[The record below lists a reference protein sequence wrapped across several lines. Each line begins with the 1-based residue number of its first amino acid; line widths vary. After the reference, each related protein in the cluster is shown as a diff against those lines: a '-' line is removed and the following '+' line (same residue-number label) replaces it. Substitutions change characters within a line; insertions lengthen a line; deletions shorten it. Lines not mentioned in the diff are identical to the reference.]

1 MITLLATIFVLGVL
15 IFVHEIGHFL
25 VAKLFK
31 IRVERF
37 SIGYPP
43 RLAGK
48 KIGETDYCISA
59 VPFGGYVKIAGM
71 VDESLD
77 EKKLKEKPKPWEF
90 RSRSS
95 IQKILVVMGGPLM
108 NIGLA
113 FIIYF
118 AATLNYG
125 VPEISGPAY
134 VGSVTPGNPAAKAGI
149 LPGDE
154 IVSVDGKKVNTWN
167 ELAEIIHNSPGKPC
181 KIDWIRHDSLFTAV
195 VTPVKQKIVDNGD
208 IREVGLIGIGPKFKM
223 KKVGVITAGINAG
236 RTIYDLTHLVI
247 ISVIKLIEGKESIRS
262 LAGPVFIAK
271 MAGESARSGWGSL
284 IGFLAFLSL
293 DLGILNLFPI
303 PALDGGHVMFL
314 GIEGVIRK
322 EIPIKT
328 KLIIQQIGMFLL
340 IALMI
345 FVVYNDIV
353 RLIHK

>member
-1 MITLLATIFVLGVL
+1 MITLLATVFVLGVL
-15 IFVHEIGHFL
+15 IFVHEVGHFL

-31 IRVERF
+31 IKVERF

-43 RLAGK
+43 RIAGK

-77 EKKLKEKPKPWEF
+77 EEKLKEEPKPWEF

-118 AATLNYG
+118 VATLNYG
-125 VPEISGPAY
+125 IPDISGLAY
-134 VGSVTPGNPAAKAGI
+134 VGSVVPGNPAAEAGI
-149 LPGDE
+149 LPGDK
-154 IVSVDGKKVNTWN
+154 IVAVNGKKVNTWD
-167 ELAEIIHNSPGKPC
+167 ELAEIIHSSPGKPC
-181 KIDWIRHDSLFTAV
+181 KLNWMRHDSLFTAK
-195 VTPVKQKIVDNGD
+195 VTPIKQKIVDNGD
-208 IREVGLIGIGPKFKM
+208 IREVGLIGISPKFRM
-223 KKVGVITAGINAG
+223 KKVGIGTAFVNAG
-236 RTIYDLTHLVI
+236 KTIYDLTHLVI
-247 ISVIKLIEGKESIRS
+247 ISIVKLIEGKESIRS

-314 GIEGVIRK
+314 GVEAIIRK
-322 EIPIKT
+322 EIPLKV

-345 FVVYNDIV
+345 FIVYNDII
-353 RLIHK
+353 RLVHK

>member
-1 MITLLATIFVLGVL
+1 MVTLLATVFVLGVL
-15 IFVHEIGHFL
+15 IFVHEVGHFL

-31 IRVERF
+31 IKVERF

-43 RLAGK
+43 RVIGK

-77 EKKLKEKPKPWEF
+77 EEKLKEEPKPWEF
-90 RSRSS
+90 RSKSS

-113 FIIYF
+113 FVIYF

-125 VPEISGPAY
+125 VPDTSGPVY
-134 VGSVTPGNPAAKAGI
+134 VGSVVPGNPAAKTGI

-154 IVSVDGKKVNTWN
+154 IIAVNGKKVTTWD
-167 ELAEIIHNSPGKPC
+167 ELTKIIYSSPGKPC
-181 KIDWIRHDSLFTAV
+181 ELSWMRHDSLFTAK
-195 VTPVKQKIVDNGD
+195 VTPIKEKMVVHGD
-208 IREVGLIGIGPKFKM
+208 IREVGLIGISPKFKT
-223 KKVGVITAGINAG
+223 KKVGVGTAVVNAG
-236 RTIYDLTHLVI
+236 MTTYYLTHLVI
-247 ISVIKLIEGKESIRS
+247 VSIVRLIEGKESIRS
-262 LAGPVFIAK
+262 LAGPIAIAK
-271 MAGESARSGWGSL
+271 IAGESARSGWGSL

-293 DLGILNLFPI
+293 DLGLLNLLPI

-322 EIPIKT
+322 EIPIKV